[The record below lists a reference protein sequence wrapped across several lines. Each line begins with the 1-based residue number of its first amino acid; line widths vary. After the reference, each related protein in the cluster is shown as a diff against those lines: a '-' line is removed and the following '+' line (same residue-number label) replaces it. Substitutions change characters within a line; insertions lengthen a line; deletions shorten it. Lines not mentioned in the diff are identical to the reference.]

1 MTMQSEIAEVPVE
14 NGAARRWPLFLM
26 GLALFLAGP
35 ILNAIEVTNG
45 RLTMPWYLPILASLG
60 VLFMIAS
67 VWQRGGLLRISGLV
81 IFAVLCGLIWFF
93 VLVMSK
99 VPNYTG
105 PAQPGKKIPAF
116 TTKLADGRTFSSD
129 ELEEGDRS
137 VLLFFRGRW

>member
-1 MTMQSEIAEVPVE
+1 MLQSEIAETPVA

-35 ILNAIEVTNG
+35 ILNAIEIING
-45 RLTMPWYLPILASLG
+45 RLTMPWYLPILATLG

-67 VWQRGGLLRISGLV
+67 VWQRGGILRISGLV

-105 PAQPGKKIPAF
+105 PAQPGKKVPAF
-116 TTKLADGRTFSSD
+116 NTKLADGTSFSNED
-129 ELEEGDRS
+129 LEEGDRS

>member
-1 MTMQSEIAEVPVE
+1 MQPETAEPLGA

-35 ILNAIEVTNG
+35 ILNAIEITSG
-45 RLTMPWYLPILASLG
+45 RLTMPWYLPILATLG

-67 VWQRGGLLRISGLV
+67 VWQRGGILRVSGLV
-81 IFAVLCGLIWFF
+81 VFAVLCGLIWFF

-99 VPNYTG
+99 VPDYTG
-105 PAQPGKKIPAF
+105 PALPGKKVPAF
-116 TTKLADGRTFSSD
+116 TTRLADGKSFSD
-129 ELEEGDRS
+129 EDLEAGDRS